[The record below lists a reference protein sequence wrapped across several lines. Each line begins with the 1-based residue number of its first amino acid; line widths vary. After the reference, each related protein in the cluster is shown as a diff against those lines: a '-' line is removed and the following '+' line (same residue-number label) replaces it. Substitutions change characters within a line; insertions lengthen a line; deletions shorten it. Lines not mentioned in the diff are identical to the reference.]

1 VGFASSGRA
10 EARTQGASFAGG
22 KVKSEDAASGRTEPR
37 GAFELAVG
45 AISRKERTV
54 AELRE
59 WLAARDV
66 ESGEAEEAVTR
77 LIEIG
82 ELDDE
87 RFARRY
93 ADDKRELHG
102 WGPDRIREALVERGI
117 DRPIAEAAA
126 GGDGAGQQ
134 AERAAD
140 LLRGRGTN
148 LAGEASRAKALAY
161 LARRGY
167 DYEVAYQAVRLAE
180 RDPDAGM
187 GRRAA

>member
-1 VGFASSGRA
+1 M
-10 EARTQGASFAGG
+10 
-22 KVKSEDAASGRTEPR
+22 PP

-66 ESGEAEEAVTR
+66 ATDEAEEALER

-87 RFARRY
+87 RFARLY
-93 ADDKRELHG
+93 AEDKRDLRG

-117 DRPIAEAAA
+117 ERRTARVRP
-126 GGDGAGQQ
+126 
-134 AERAAD
+134 
-140 LLRGRGTN
+140 
-148 LAGEASRAKALAY
+148 SR
-161 LARRGY
+161 
-167 DYEVAYQAVRLAE
+167 
-180 RDPDAGM
+180 PN
-187 GRRAA
+187 GRRHFCADAARIFAMRPAAPRRSPTSRVAVTTTRWPTRRCAW

>member
-1 VGFASSGRA
+1 M
-10 EARTQGASFAGG
+10 
-22 KVKSEDAASGRTEPR
+22 PP

-66 ESGEAEEAVTR
+66 ATDEAEEALER

-93 ADDKRELHG
+93 AEDKRDLRG
-102 WGPDRIREALVERGI
+102 WGPDRVREALVERGI
-117 DRPIAEAAA
+117 ERALAEAAA
-126 GGDGAGQQ
+126 DGEGPAEQ
-134 AERAAD
+134 AERAAA
-140 LLRGRGTN
+140 LLRGRGAD
-148 LAGEASRAKALAY
+148 LRDEAARAKALAY

-167 DYEVAYQAVRLAE
+167 DYEVAYQAVRLVE
-180 RDPDAGM
+180 RDPGAGTA
-187 GRRAA
+187 RWAA

>member
-1 VGFASSGRA
+1 M
-10 EARTQGASFAGG
+10 
-22 KVKSEDAASGRTEPR
+22 PP

-66 ESGEAEEAVTR
+66 ATDEAEEALER

-82 ELDDE
+82 ELDDQ

-93 ADDKRELHG
+93 AEDKRDLRG

-117 DRPIAEAAA
+117 ERALAGAAA
-126 GGDGAGQQ
+126 DGEGPAEQ
-134 AERAAD
+134 AERAAA
-140 LLRGRGTN
+140 LLRGRGAD
-148 LAGEASRAKALAY
+148 LRDEAGRAKALAY

-167 DYEVAYQAVRLAE
+167 DYEVAYQAVRLVE
-180 RDPDAGM
+180 RDPGAGTA
-187 GRRAA
+187 RWAA

>member
-1 VGFASSGRA
+1 M
-10 EARTQGASFAGG
+10 
-22 KVKSEDAASGRTEPR
+22 PP

-59 WLAARDV
+59 WLAAREV
-66 ESGEAEEAVTR
+66 EADEAEEALER
-77 LIEIG
+77 LTEIG

-93 ADDKRELHG
+93 AEDKRDLRG

-117 DRPIAEAAA
+117 ERALAEAAA
-126 GGDGAGQQ
+126 DGDGPAEQ
-134 AERAAD
+134 AERAAA
-140 LLRGRGTN
+140 LLRGRGADLGDET
-148 LAGEASRAKALAY
+148 GRGKALAY

-180 RDPDAGM
+180 RDPGTGTA
-187 GRRAA
+187 RWAA

>member
-1 VGFASSGRA
+1 M
-10 EARTQGASFAGG
+10 
-22 KVKSEDAASGRTEPR
+22 PP

-66 ESGEAEEAVTR
+66 EADEAEEALER

-87 RFARRY
+87 RFAQRY
-93 ADDKRELHG
+93 AEDKRDLRG
-102 WGPDRIREALVERGI
+102 WGPDRIREALIERGI
-117 DRPIAEAAA
+117 ERGIAETAA
-126 GGDGAGQQ
+126 GGEGTTEQ
-134 AERAAD
+134 AERAAA
-140 LLRGRGTN
+140 LLRGRGAD
-148 LAGEASRAKALAY
+148 LGDEGGRGRALAY

-167 DYEVAYQAVRLAE
+167 DYEVAYQAVRLAGQ
-180 RDPDAGM
+180 DPGAGTA
-187 GRRAA
+187 RRAA